1 MVRAGEVATFTRY
14 EIKRSIARRKIIALG
29 FFTLLIGTA
38 PYFLLSYL
46 GGGHSVL
53 MSILRPYFGYL
64 WVVGVFLPQTFFVP
78 FTAILIS
85 GGAMSEEYEAG
96 TAELLLSKPVTK
108 VEYFLG
114 KFFGGFLLIIFI
126 IGLNMILSVLS
137 ATATFGPQ
145 LALYTLPLVF
155 AAQIFSALLFFGVG
169 FMFGEVVRRSS
180 LAYIISSA
188 LFFTSEI
195 FSIALTLVYTLT
207 SLNFYHEVQ
216 LFLPTS
222 PMASLALLVEQ
233 KYLPSEV
240 SRLLTFASFG
250 GAVETSLSFTIALI
264 LVYFL
269 TVFVIS
275 FAYFEHADVSRKV
288 S

>member
-1 MVRAGEVATFTRY
+1 LKPGVVWTFLRY

-53 MSILRPYFGYL
+53 MNLLRPYFGYL
-64 WVVGVFLPQTFFVP
+64 WVVGVFLPQTFFIP
-78 FTAILIS
+78 FTSILIS
-85 GGAMSEEYEAG
+85 GGAMSEEYEQG

-108 VEYFLG
+108 ADYFAGKFLG
-114 KFFGGFLLIIFI
+114 GYLLIVFLV
-126 IGLNMILSVLS
+126 GLNMVLSVIS
-137 ATATFGPQ
+137 ASITFGPQ
-145 LALYTLPLVF
+145 TELGTLPLVF
-155 AAQIFSALLFFGVG
+155 VAQIFSALLFFGVG

-180 LAYIISSA
+180 LSYIISSA

-195 FSIALTLVYTLT
+195 FGIALTLIYTLT
-207 SLNFYHEVQ
+207 SSPFYHQVQ

-222 PMASLALLVEQ
+222 PITSLALLVETP
-233 KYLPSEV
+233 YLPSRV
-240 SRLLTFASFG
+240 SELLTFASFG
-250 GAVETSLSFTIALI
+250 GAVESSITFSIVLI
-264 LVYFL
+264 LAYFLSVFVVSFVYFE
-269 TVFVIS
+269 
-275 FAYFEHADVSRKV
+275 YADISRKV

>member
-1 MVRAGEVATFTRY
+1 MRLGVIFTFTRY

-46 GGGHSVL
+46 GGGHGVL
-53 MSILRPYFGYL
+53 MTILRPYFGYL
-64 WVVGVFLPQTFFVP
+64 WVVGVFLPQSFFVP

-85 GGAMSEEYEAG
+85 GGAMSEEYEQG

-108 VEYFLG
+108 TEYFVG
-114 KFFGGFLLIIFI
+114 KFFGGYLLIVFI

-145 LALYTLPLVF
+145 VALNTLPLVF
-155 AAQIFSALLFFGVG
+155 IAQIFSVILFFGVG

-180 LAYIISSA
+180 LSYIISSA

-195 FSIALTLVYTLT
+195 FSIALTLIYTLT
-207 SLNFYHEVQ
+207 SLNFYRQVQ

-222 PMASLALLVEQ
+222 PMASLAILLEEP
-233 KYLPSEV
+233 YLPSRV
-240 SRLLTFASFG
+240 NQLLTFASFG
-250 GAVETSLSFTIALI
+250 GAVESSISFSIALI
-264 LVYFL
+264 LVYFVSTL
-269 TVFVIS
+269 LIS
-275 FAYFEHADVSRKV
+275 FVYFEQADVSRKV

>member
-1 MVRAGEVATFTRY
+1 MKPSVAFTFFRY

-46 GGGHSVL
+46 GGGHGVL
-53 MSILRPYFGYL
+53 ITILRPYFGYL
-64 WVVGVFLPQTFFVP
+64 WVVGVFLPQTFFIP

-108 VEYFLG
+108 ADYFAGKFLG
-114 KFFGGFLLIIFI
+114 GYALIVFI
-126 IGLNMILSVLS
+126 IGLNMVLSVIS
-137 ATATFGPQ
+137 ATLTFGPQ
-145 LALYTLPLVF
+145 LQLDTVPLVF
-155 AAQIFSALLFFGVG
+155 VAESFGVLLFFGVG
-169 FMFGEVVRRSS
+169 FMFGELVRRSS

-195 FSIALTLVYTLT
+195 FGIALTLIYTLT
-207 SLNFYHEVQ
+207 SIGFYRQVQ
-216 LFLPTS
+216 LFLPTI
-222 PMASLALLVEQ
+222 PMSSLAVLVESP
-233 KYLPSEV
+233 YLPPRVNE
-240 SRLLTFASFG
+240 LLSFASFG
-250 GAVETSLSFTIALI
+250 GAVETSLSFTVGLI

-269 TVFVIS
+269 SVFVIS
-275 FAYFEHADVSRKV
+275 FVYFERADISRKV

>member
-1 MVRAGEVATFTRY
+1 VVFTFLRY

-46 GGGHSVL
+46 GGGHGVL
-53 MSILRPYFGYL
+53 ITILRPYFAYL
-64 WVVGVFLPQTFFVP
+64 WVVGVFLPQTFFIP

-108 VEYFLG
+108 ADYFAGKFLG
-114 KFFGGFLLIIFI
+114 GYLLIVFI
-126 IGLNMILSVLS
+126 IGLNMILSVLA

-145 LALYTLPLVF
+145 MALNTLPLVF
-155 AAQIFSALLFFGVG
+155 VAESFASLLFFGMG
-169 FMFGEVVRRSS
+169 FMFGELVRRSS
-180 LAYIISSA
+180 LSYIISSA
-188 LFFTSEI
+188 TFFTSEI
-195 FSIALTLVYTLT
+195 FGIALTVVYTLT
-207 SLNFYHEVQ
+207 SLQYYRQIQ
-216 LFLPTS
+216 LFLPTA
-222 PMASLALLVEQ
+222 PMSSIALLVE
-233 KYLPSEV
+233 KPYLPSSV
-240 SRLLTFASFG
+240 SRLLSFASFG
-250 GAVETSLSFTIALI
+250 GAVETSLSFSIALI

-269 TVFVIS
+269 TTLVIS
-275 FAYFEHADVSRKV
+275 FVYFEQADISRKV

>member
-1 MVRAGEVATFTRY
+1 MRPGIVFTFLRY
-14 EIKRSIARRKIIALG
+14 EIKRSVARRKIIALG

-38 PYFLLSYL
+38 PYFLLSFF

-53 MSILRPYFGYL
+53 MTILRPYFGYL
-64 WVVGVFLPQTFFVP
+64 WVVGVFLPQSFFVP

-108 VEYFLG
+108 SEYFLG
-114 KFFGGFLLIIFI
+114 KFLGGYLLIIFI
-126 IGLNMILSVLS
+126 IGLNMALSVVS

-145 LALYTLPLVF
+145 LELNTLPLVF
-155 AAQIFSALLFFGVG
+155 VAQIFSALLFFGVG

-180 LAYIISSA
+180 LSYIISSA

-195 FSIALTLVYTLT
+195 FSISLTLIY
-207 SLNFYHEVQ
+207 SLSPLDFYRQIQ
-216 LFLPTS
+216 LLLPTS
-222 PMASLALLVEQ
+222 PMASLGLLVEQ
-233 KYLPSEV
+233 PYLPARV
-240 SRLLTFASFG
+240 NQLLTFASFG
-250 GAVETSLSFTIALI
+250 GAVETSLSFSIALI

-269 TVFVIS
+269 SVFVIS
-275 FAYFEHADVSRKV
+275 FVYFEQADVSRKV